1 MSEAHE
7 TRRATMIKEIKA
19 GLTAGLNQVMPVV
32 IASSFLGVD
41 QRLCIVGLDRA
52 QNLTKTKHKPEYKNL
67 QEV

>member
-1 MSEAHE
+1 MSEADE
-7 TRRATMIKEIKA
+7 TRRATMIKKIKT
-19 GLTAGLNQVMPVV
+19 GLKGLNRTIFL

-52 QNLTKTKHKPEYKNL
+52 QNLNKTKHKPEYKNL